1 MKTFL
6 YYAVTCIACLAS
18 THILKAEASKMYF
31 KEQVSIHDEETYS
44 SSFDSIKMTEEE
56 QAMAIEILSLY
67 ATPIDSSTL
76 QRITADAQAVSKIL
90 LDTDDFDTSFYA
102 ENISHLNSV
111 VHYGIELAQQNK
123 GAELLDLLEK
133 ERLNFYANPNNTI
146 DNELALHQL
155 FIELYAKFYKGDD
168 DVWQKLIPL
177 VEFSKLHIS
186 GIQTFQG
193 HIHPYYPQV
202 LYSLIEVYLSVDD
215 FEKAITT
222 AKELGDCYQDLDDT
236 PNYIEVIKLLHDL
249 YGEAGMQAQ
258 QDSCSKIIEASPI
271 YQDFLR
277 ELQQGKQQ
285 STDEMF

>member
-6 YYAVTCIACLAS
+6 YYAVTCMACLAS
-18 THILKAEASKMYF
+18 THILKAEASKMSF
-31 KEQVSIHDEETYS
+31 KEQVSIHAEETGS
-44 SSFDSIKMTEEE
+44 SFFDSIKMTEEE

-67 ATPIDSSTL
+67 TAPIDSSTL
-76 QRITADAQAVSKIL
+76 QSITADAHAVSKIL
-90 LDTDDFDTSFYA
+90 SGTDDFDTSFYA

-155 FIELYAKFYKGDD
+155 FIELYAKFYKGQD
-168 DVWQKLIPL
+168 DVWQKVIPL
-177 VEFSKLHIS
+177 VEFTKLHILS
-186 GIQTFQG
+186 IQTFQG

-202 LYSLIEVYLSVDD
+202 LYSLTEAYLSVDD

-258 QDSCSKIIEASPI
+258 QDSCSRILEASPI
-271 YQDFLR
+271 Y
-277 ELQQGKQQ
+277 
-285 STDEMF
+285 

>member
-6 YYAVTCIACLAS
+6 YYALTCMACLAS
-18 THILKAEASKMYF
+18 THILKKKKKKMSF
-31 KEQVSIHDEETYS
+31 KEQVSIHDEETDR
-44 SSFDSIKMTEEE
+44 SSFDSIKLTEEE

-67 ATPIDSSTL
+67 AAPIDSSTL
-76 QRITADAQAVSKIL
+76 QRITADAHAVSNIL
-90 LDTDDFDTSFYA
+90 SDKDDFDTSFYA

-133 ERLNFYANPNNTI
+133 EKLNFYANPNNTI

-155 FIELYAKFYKGDD
+155 FIELYAKFYKGQD
-168 DVWQKLIPL
+168 DVWQKVIP
-177 VEFSKLHIS
+177 

-202 LYSLIEVYLSVDD
+202 LYSLIEVYLEVGDI
-215 FEKAITT
+215 EKAITT
-222 AKELGDCYQDLDDT
+222 AKELGDCYQELDDT

-258 QDSCSKIIEASPI
+258 QDSCSRILEASPT
-271 YQDFLR
+271 Y
-277 ELQQGKQQ
+277 
-285 STDEMF
+285 

>member
-6 YYAVTCIACLAS
+6 YYALTCMACLAS
-18 THILKAEASKMYF
+18 THILKAEASKMSF
-31 KEQVSIHDEETYS
+31 KEQVSIHDEETDR

-67 ATPIDSSTL
+67 AAPIDPATL
-76 QRITADAQAVSKIL
+76 QRLTADAQAVTKIL
-90 LDTDDFDTSFYA
+90 SDTDDFDTSFYA
-102 ENISHLNSV
+102 ENISHLDSA

-155 FIELYAKFYKGDD
+155 FIELYAKFYKGED
-168 DVWQKLIPL
+168 DVWQKVIPL
-177 VEFSKLHIS
+177 VEFTKLHIS

-202 LYSLIEVYLSVDD
+202 LYSLIEVYLEVDD
-215 FEKAITT
+215 IEKAITT

-236 PNYIEVIKLLHDL
+236 PNYIEVIKLLHD
-249 YGEAGMQAQ
+249 YH
-258 QDSCSKIIEASPI
+258 
-271 YQDFLR
+271 
-277 ELQQGKQQ
+277 
-285 STDEMF
+285 